1 MQRQSTTTR
10 PKATS
15 VTLNRLSTFQ
25 STAAPR
31 TTTAVHPSCHICGL
45 IRSNSA
51 RNVNAQRSP
60 HHAAGRMLR
69 ARHTSSG
76 IYHRRSTPSI
86 TATRGCSLFVVTS
99 LGTGISS
106 VRLGEGGMLVDVEW
120 RVEGDVI
127 EDDNAADRREWFD
140 MASTG
145 SSESKEGLKGAFR
158 LRRPE
163 TRALRLRV
171 RGGWRGG
178 KEGILRVDASLNSR
192 HRSRYPSCL
201 KWRSIIL
208 CNREL
213 DGYWEYRGSFLC
225 CFSRRGVAL
234 VFVSPQS
241 PISLEAS
248 RIGLDRAE
256 EVEVVSTAVPLGR
269 GDCVLKCCREY
280 TMSDILPAK
289 HSLISVPQNRRA

>member
-1 MQRQSTTTR
+1 MAN
-10 PKATS
+10 ATS
-15 VTLNRLSTFQ
+15 VTRNRLSTFQ

-86 TATRGCSLFVVTS
+86 TATRGCSLFEVTS

-106 VRLGEGGMLVDVEW
+106 ARTGEGGRLAEVEEGA
-120 RVEGDVI
+120 VGDVI
-127 EDDNAADRREWFD
+127 EEDDTAAGRRERLD
-140 MASTG
+140 VASPGAPG
-145 SSESKEGLKGAFR
+145 SKGGLKGVFR
-158 LRRPE
+158 LRRPGMK
-163 TRALRLRV
+163 ALRLRV

-192 HRSRYPSCL
+192 HGSRYSSCL
-201 KWRSIIL
+201 ERRFTDKRRSKV
-208 CNREL
+208 EL
-213 DGYWEYRGSFLC
+213 D
-225 CFSRRGVAL
+225 
-234 VFVSPQS
+234 Q
-241 PISLEAS
+241 
-248 RIGLDRAE
+248 AE
-256 EVEVVSTAVPLGR
+256 GVEVVSTAVQLEI
-269 GDCVLKCCREY
+269 D
-280 TMSDILPAK
+280 
-289 HSLISVPQNRRA
+289 SLWFWAVAEIIRCPTFV